1 MNKYSLLFFCLSLI
15 LLSSCKKDI
24 EINYHQVDPIYVVEA
39 SVSNEGMEARISQT
53 NDMDDNSTTSDINH
67 ASVVVTGSDGS
78 RHILSNTE
86 NGIYRSHATGTP
98 GVEYT
103 IDIQFDGNHFTSSSI
118 MQKTPKMNKFR
129 FLRKKIVA
137 ETYLMGELL
146 LQDIPNEENW
156 YFIHIYRNK
165 TGYRWSVL
173 KDDTNPNKELQQL
186 FGLFQEGSN
195 DEDVLHEGE
204 VLHIVV
210 RAIDQRAYDYLY
222 SMEQMDETG
231 TNPINNF
238 AGGCLGY
245 FSAHSEFSFERVY
258 HKDEV
263 EDEE

>member
-1 MNKYSLLFFCLSLI
+1 MKWLKYVLMLLCLT
-15 LLSSCKKDI
+15 SCEKDI
-24 EINYHQVDPIYVVEA
+24 DIDYHKAEKRYVVEA
-39 SVSNEGMEARISQT
+39 SVTNTGTTVRISQT
-53 NDMDDNSTTSDINH
+53 NAMDDNSTVSNINDATVVITGDDGTNESIPFSKNGYYTS
-67 ASVVVTGSDGS
+67 ALTGKPGITY
-78 RHILSNTE
+78 HIDVRVGGE
-86 NGIYRSHATGTP
+86 
-98 GVEYT
+98 
-103 IDIQFDGNHFTSSSI
+103 HFTSSST
-118 MQKTPKMNKFR
+118 MQRLPVMNSFR
-129 FLRKKIVA
+129 IVRKKILS
-137 ETYLMGELL
+137 ENYILGDIR
-146 LQDIPNEENW
+146 LQDIPNEANW